1 MRGIR
6 ALLMVP
12 ILAAAVTGAGLA
24 RPAVTLACSCMM
36 PPALEVLA
44 KDNPEIVIVAGRVG
58 LGLPDG
64 SFEFAVERWFH
75 GPQPRGSLAVVSDT
89 MPGPGGQVTSNSC
102 GVHVETGNAMFFA
115 ASFDEQGR
123 LQPSLCWPFGSLDDP
138 DGRALFTEAEAAFG
152 PGLPTGDGGGPTS
165 PTDSPAS
172 PTTPNPTD
180 AADAGLDPFILAAIG
195 IALAAGLGIFGL
207 VALVSRGRRPTEP

>member
-1 MRGIR
+1 
-6 ALLMVP
+6 
-12 ILAAAVTGAGLA
+12 
-24 RPAVTLACSCMM
+24 
-36 PPALEVLA
+36 
-44 KDNPEIVIVAGRVG
+44 
-58 LGLPDG
+58 
-64 SFEFAVERWFH
+64 
-75 GPQPRGSLAVVSDT
+75 
-89 MPGPGGQVTSNSC
+89 VTSNSC

-138 DGRALFTEAEAAFG
+138 DGRALFSEAEAAFG

-207 VALVSRGRRPTEP
+207 VALLSRGRRPTEP